1 MFTVAPLVFVL
12 ELRFRE
18 SLPLSPAR
26 WEDSRRQAGRGRG
39 NLPRWTPSVTHHREL
54 RVFAAVL
61 RRGGPTAAKALSTL
75 RWTDANSQ
83 TCSACL
89 QRLLSRSMEGGGGE
103 GGGSIYLSLSLISHF
118 HMHNSL
124 LSLTNT
130 FWPDAFFFF
139 FFVELDICCL
149 QRLSSGAGTHW
160 GLMKEEVK
168 WDSSHFL
175 LCLPLQFTGRTNGNH
190 VRVAP
195 LLIFKS

>member
-89 QRLLSRSMEGGGGE
+89 QRLLSRSMEGGRV
-103 GGGSIYLSLSLISHF
+103 GGGVYLSFSESHLAF
-118 HMHNSL
+118 PHAQQFAQSDKHL
-124 LSLTNT
+124 LTRC
-130 FWPDAFFFF
+130 FFFF
-139 FFVELDICCL
+139 FLCRIGHLLSPKAFVRSWYTL
-149 QRLSSGAGTHW
+149 
-160 GLMKEEVK
+160 
-168 WDSSHFL
+168 
-175 LCLPLQFTGRTNGNH
+175 
-190 VRVAP
+190 RVNEGGGEMR
-195 LLIFKS
+195 